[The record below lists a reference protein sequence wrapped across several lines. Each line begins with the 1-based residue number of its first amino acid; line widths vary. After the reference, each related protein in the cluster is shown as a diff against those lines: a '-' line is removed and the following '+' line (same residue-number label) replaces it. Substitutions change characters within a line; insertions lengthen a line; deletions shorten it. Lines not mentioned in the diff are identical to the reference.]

1 MKKKRFFK
9 AAAAIC
15 LSFALLPF
23 AGCAQ
28 MPDAKTLMEKAD
40 EEMKKLDSYASTI
53 NLVMDMGSESG
64 GKKMEMNVDGTVMMD
79 MILEPSTAH
88 LQTNLK
94 MDVFGQ
100 QQEYNMETYQFT
112 QSDQLIAVSNDGS
125 GWTRFED
132 SSELQ
137 NIAGFKDLFD
147 YGLMSDLDPKVTG
160 SDKINDKDVWCIQ
173 FTEGMEE
180 LLELLNSEEL
190 DTASKALL
198 TSMGKSIKINCKVY
212 IDKETNR
219 YVKGVGE
226 ITGLNDFLSSL
237 MSGATD
243 ADAKLTIDT
252 FEITVDYDK
261 YNEIKDIQIPQDAK
275 DAVLTDSDSEQA

>member
-28 MPDAKTLMEKAD
+28 MPDAKTLMKKAD

-64 GKKMEMNVDGTVMMD
+64 GKKMEMNIDGTVMMD

>member
-64 GKKMEMNVDGTVMMD
+64 GKKMEMNIDGTVMMD

-160 SDKINDKDVWCIQ
+160 SHKINDKDVWCIQ

-212 IDKETNR
+212 VDKETNR

-275 DAVLTDSDSEQA
+275 DAVLTDSDSEHA

>member
-64 GKKMEMNVDGTVMMD
+64 GKKMEMNIDGTVMMD

-147 YGLMSDLDPKVTG
+147 YGLMSDRDPKITG
-160 SDKINDKDVWCIQ
+160 SDKINDKDVWCVQ

-180 LLELLNSEEL
+180 LLELLKSEEL

>member
-64 GKKMEMNVDGTVMMD
+64 GKKMEMNIDGTVMMD

-137 NIAGFKDLFD
+137 NIAGFKDFFD

-160 SDKINDKDVWCIQ
+160 SDKINDKDVWCVQ

-180 LLELLNSEEL
+180 LLELLKSEEL

>member
-64 GKKMEMNVDGTVMMD
+64 GKKMEMNIDGTVMMD

-147 YGLMSDLDPKVTG
+147 YGLMSDLDSKVTG

-180 LLELLNSEEL
+180 LLELLNSEKL

>member
-64 GKKMEMNVDGTVMMD
+64 GKKMEMNIDGTVMMD

-160 SDKINDKDVWCIQ
+160 SDKINDKDVWCVQ

-261 YNEIKDIQIPQDAK
+261 YNDIKDIQIPQDAK

>member
-64 GKKMEMNVDGTVMMD
+64 GKKMEMNIDGTVMMD

-190 DTASKALL
+190 DNASKALL

>member
-53 NLVMDMGSESG
+53 NLVMDVGSESG
-64 GKKMEMNVDGTVMMD
+64 GKKMEMNIDGTVMMD

>member
-64 GKKMEMNVDGTVMMD
+64 GKKMEMNIDGTVMMD

-160 SDKINDKDVWCIQ
+160 SDKINDKDVWCVQ
-173 FTEGMEE
+173 FTEGMKE

>member
-28 MPDAKTLMEKAD
+28 MPDAKTLMKKAD

-64 GKKMEMNVDGTVMMD
+64 GKKMEMNIDGTVMMD

-94 MDVFGQ
+94 MDEFGQ

>member
-64 GKKMEMNVDGTVMMD
+64 GKKMEMNIDGTVMMD

-237 MSGATD
+237 MSGVTD

>member
-64 GKKMEMNVDGTVMMD
+64 GKKMEMNIDGTVMMD

-261 YNEIKDIQIPQDAK
+261 YNEIKDIQIPQDVK

>member
-64 GKKMEMNVDGTVMMD
+64 GKKMEMNIDGTVMMD

-173 FTEGMEE
+173 FTEGMED

>member
-64 GKKMEMNVDGTVMMD
+64 GKKMEMNIDGTVMMD

-180 LLELLNSEEL
+180 LLELLNSEKL

>member
-64 GKKMEMNVDGTVMMD
+64 GKKMEMNIDGTVMMD

-137 NIAGFKDLFD
+137 NIAGFKDFFD

-275 DAVLTDSDSEQA
+275 DAVMTDSDSEQA

>member
-64 GKKMEMNVDGTVMMD
+64 GKKMEMNIDGTVMMD

-160 SDKINDKDVWCIQ
+160 SDKINDKDVWCVQ

-243 ADAKLTIDT
+243 ADTKLTIDT

-261 YNEIKDIQIPQDAK
+261 YNEIKDIQIPQDVK

>member
-1 MKKKRFFK
+1 
-9 AAAAIC
+9 
-15 LSFALLPF
+15 
-23 AGCAQ
+23 
-28 MPDAKTLMEKAD
+28 
-40 EEMKKLDSYASTI
+40 
-53 NLVMDMGSESG
+53 
-64 GKKMEMNVDGTVMMD
+64 MEMNIDGTVMMD

-100 QQEYNMETYQFT
+100 QQEYDMETYQFT

-137 NIAGFKDLFD
+137 NIAGFRDLFD

-237 MSGATD
+237 MSGSNRCRCKTD
-243 ADAKLTIDT
+243 H
-252 FEITVDYDK
+252 
-261 YNEIKDIQIPQDAK
+261 
-275 DAVLTDSDSEQA
+275 

>member
-64 GKKMEMNVDGTVMMD
+64 GKKMEMNIDGTVMMD

-160 SDKINDKDVWCIQ
+160 SDKINDKDVWCVQ

>member
-23 AGCAQ
+23 AECAQ

-64 GKKMEMNVDGTVMMD
+64 GKKMEMNIDGTVMMD

-160 SDKINDKDVWCIQ
+160 SDKINDKDVWCVQ

-180 LLELLNSEEL
+180 LLELLKSEEL

>member
-53 NLVMDMGSESG
+53 NLVMDMESESG
-64 GKKMEMNVDGTVMMD
+64 GKKMEMNIDGTVMMD

-137 NIAGFKDLFD
+137 NIAGFKNLFD

-160 SDKINDKDVWCIQ
+160 SDKINDKDVWCVQ

-261 YNEIKDIQIPQDAK
+261 YNEIKGIQIPQDAK

>member
-40 EEMKKLDSYASTI
+40 EEMKKLDSFASTI

-64 GKKMEMNVDGTVMMD
+64 GKKMEMNIDGTVMMD

>member
-64 GKKMEMNVDGTVMMD
+64 GKKMEMNIDGTVMMD

-132 SSELQ
+132 SSGLQ

-212 IDKETNR
+212 VDKETNR

-275 DAVLTDSDSEQA
+275 DAVLTDSDSEHA

>member
-64 GKKMEMNVDGTVMMD
+64 GKKMEMNIDGTVMMD

-137 NIAGFKDLFD
+137 NIAGFKDLLD

>member
-64 GKKMEMNVDGTVMMD
+64 GKKMEMNIDGTVMMD

-180 LLELLNSEEL
+180 LLELLKSEEL

>member
-28 MPDAKTLMEKAD
+28 MPDAKTLMKKTD

-64 GKKMEMNVDGTVMMD
+64 GKKMEMNIDGTVMMD

>member
-53 NLVMDMGSESG
+53 NLVMDMESESG
-64 GKKMEMNVDGTVMMD
+64 GKKMEMNIDGTVMMD

-147 YGLMSDLDPKVTG
+147 YGLMSDLDPKITG
-160 SDKINDKDVWCIQ
+160 SDKINDKDVWCVQ

-180 LLELLNSEEL
+180 LLELLKSEEL

>member
-64 GKKMEMNVDGTVMMD
+64 GKKMEMNIDGTVMMD

-173 FTEGMEE
+173 FTEGMEG
-180 LLELLNSEEL
+180 
-190 DTASKALL
+190 TAWS
-198 TSMGKSIKINCKVY
+198 Y
-212 IDKETNR
+212 
-219 YVKGVGE
+219 
-226 ITGLNDFLSSL
+226 
-237 MSGATD
+237 
-243 ADAKLTIDT
+243 
-252 FEITVDYDK
+252 
-261 YNEIKDIQIPQDAK
+261 
-275 DAVLTDSDSEQA
+275 

>member
-64 GKKMEMNVDGTVMMD
+64 GKKMEMNIDGTVMMD

-137 NIAGFKDLFD
+137 NIAGFKNLFD

-160 SDKINDKDVWCIQ
+160 SDKINDKDVWCVQ

-261 YNEIKDIQIPQDAK
+261 YNEIKDIQIPQDVK

>member
-64 GKKMEMNVDGTVMMD
+64 GKKMEMNIDGTVMMD

-147 YGLMSDLDPKVTG
+147 YGLMSDLDPKITG
-160 SDKINDKDVWCIQ
+160 SDKINDKDVWCVQ

-180 LLELLNSEEL
+180 LLELLKSEEL

-261 YNEIKDIQIPQDAK
+261 YNEIKDIQIPQDVK

>member
-40 EEMKKLDSYASTI
+40 EEMKKLYSYASTI

-64 GKKMEMNVDGTVMMD
+64 GKKMEMNIDGTVMMD

>member
-64 GKKMEMNVDGTVMMD
+64 GKKMEMNIDGTVMMD

-180 LLELLNSEEL
+180 LLEILNSEEL

>member
-64 GKKMEMNVDGTVMMD
+64 GKKMEMNIDGTVMMD

-212 IDKETNR
+212 VDKETNR

-275 DAVLTDSDSEQA
+275 DAVLTDSDSEHA

>member
-64 GKKMEMNVDGTVMMD
+64 GKKMEMNIDGTVMMD

-261 YNEIKDIQIPQDAK
+261 YNDIKDIQIPQDAK

>member
-64 GKKMEMNVDGTVMMD
+64 GKKMEMNIDGTVMMD
-79 MILEPSTAH
+79 TAH

>member
-1 MKKKRFFK
+1 MKKKRYFK

-64 GKKMEMNVDGTVMMD
+64 GKKMEMNIDGTVMMD

>member
-64 GKKMEMNVDGTVMMD
+64 GKKMEMNIDGTVMMD

-173 FTEGMEE
+173 FTEDMEE

>member
-40 EEMKKLDSYASTI
+40 EEMKKLYSYASTI
-53 NLVMDMGSESG
+53 NLFIDMGYESG
-64 GKKMEMNVDGTVMMD
+64 GKKMEMNIDGTVMMD

>member
-9 AAAAIC
+9 AVAAVC
-15 LSFALLPF
+15 LSFALLPS
-23 AGCAQ
+23 AGCSQ
-28 MPDAKTLMEKAD
+28 TPDAKALMEKAD
-40 EEMKKLDSYASTI
+40 EEMKKLDSYASTV
-53 NLVMDMGSESG
+53 NLVMDMGSESAG
-64 GKKMEMNVDGTVMMD
+64 EKLEMNIDGTVLMD
-79 MILEPSTAH
+79 LIQEPSTAY
-88 LQTNLK
+88 LQTNIK

-112 QSDQLIAVSNDGS
+112 QDDQVMTVNNDGS
-125 GWTRFED
+125 GWIRFED
-132 SSELQ
+132 SSNPQSL
-137 NIAGFKDLFD
+137 AGFKDLFN
-147 YGLMSDLDPKVTG
+147 YELMSDLDPKVTG
-160 SDKINDKDVWCIQ
+160 SDKINDKDVWCVQ

-180 LLELLNSEEL
+180 LLNLINNEEL

-198 TSMGKSIKINCKVY
+198 TSMGKSIRINCKIY

-237 MSGATD
+237 MSGETD
-243 ADAKLTIDT
+243 ADANLTIDT